1 MKTPDI
7 NAAVRGLARPDHE
20 ITDAAW
26 SELSAK
32 ITNESDERV
41 VSLDTRRR
49 SVRPR
54 LIVAAACALV
64 IAGTVTARLVDQP
77 AQDQPQALSFTERG
91 DKLIVRVVDPNAD
104 PKRYNAE
111 FKKMGLDI
119 TVKAVPVS
127 PPFVGTMVSFSS
139 GSQREMNQLHRLE
152 PGELCNGTLNASDPG
167 CQEGL
172 EIPKNYDGS
181 TEIQFG
187 RKANPG
193 EMYKHS
199 SSSATDKGEL
209 LAGLVLEDKTVAQVL
224 PQIEARGVQ
233 VEGYLV
239 GPGPKYDTKD
249 SVPGDWYVFGSA
261 TRYPGKVSL
270 YVDPDPAK

>member
-7 NAAVRGLARPDHE
+7 DAAIRGLARPNQE

-26 SELSAK
+26 SELSAN
-32 ITNESDERV
+32 ITNESYERV
-41 VSLDTRRR
+41 VSLDSRRR
-49 SVRPR
+49 STRPR
-54 LIVAAACALV
+54 VLLAAACSLLV
-64 IAGTVTARLVDQP
+64 AGGIAATIVNQP

-119 TVKAVPVS
+119 KVKSVPVT
-127 PPFVGTMVSFSS
+127 PPFVGMMVSFSS
-139 GSQREMNQLHRLE
+139 GSQHEMEQLQRLA

-187 RKANPG
+187 RKAKPG
-193 EMYKHS
+193 EMYVHT

-224 PQIEARGVQ
+224 PLIEARGVQ

-249 SVPGDWYVFGSA
+249 SVPDDWYVFGSA
-261 TRYPGKVSL
+261 TRHPGKVSL